1 MTIDQL
7 KVAATAAQL
16 IAERKADAKLA
27 LQSLILQCQREI
39 RNLDRF
45 EDRRML
51 IATADLRRFYEF
63 ALNCADEFEDAYL
76 AAQVVAEEDSD
87 V

>member
-1 MTIDQL
+1 MTIDHL
-7 KVAATAAQL
+7 KVTATAAQL

-27 LQSLILQCQREI
+27 LQSLILHCQREI
-39 RNLDRF
+39 RNLESF

-63 ALNCADEFEDAYL
+63 ALNRADEFEDAFL
-76 AAQVVAEEDSD
+76 AAQVVEDEESQ
-87 V
+87 